1 MTGKRWMKQQLV
13 VMKRFNEKK
22 LQIIYPHI
30 YIHKTAAI
38 KIYINKQT
46 TRARKHGV
54 FIHLKKIMVQ
64 QQKTM
69 LE

>member
-13 VMKRFNEKK
+13 VMKRFNEKSYK
-22 LQIIYPHI
+22 LYIHI
-30 YIHKTAAI
+30 YIYKTAAI